1 MDLRGIE
8 AIHGRAEELSR
19 TSQYRESYDICISR
33 AVASLDTLC
42 EYCIPFVKV
51 GGYFISMKGPDVEEE
66 LKNSEKA
73 IKVLGGKLIDKKIIK
88 IPESDIE
95 HSLLIIEKYVKLRQ
109 NTLEVVENLGKTPPY
124 NMEEFVG
131 NKLGNKKKEISGL
144 NRIY

>member
-1 MDLRGIE
+1 
-8 AIHGRAEELSR
+8 
-19 TSQYRESYDICISR
+19 
-33 AVASLDTLC
+33 
-42 EYCIPFVKV
+42 
-51 GGYFISMKGPDVEEE
+51 MKGPDVEEE

-95 HSLLIIEKYVKLRQ
+95 HSLLIIEKIRETPTKYPRGGGKPR
-109 NTLEVVENLGKTPPY
+109 KTPPY